1 MLHRAFE
8 DKIRESEQRLQAFLN
23 HGPTLA
29 YMKDEGLRY
38 VYVNQPFASAFGMAV
53 ERFQGLKDFDLF
65 PDWVADVQRRND
77 RIVFKTGRPLEQNE
91 VVSLPG
97 GAQRQWAV
105 TRFLFVDAATR
116 RFVGSV
122 AIDLTDQKQVQDR
135 LSKET
140 EHLAAVIAT
149 QHEIA
154 SSEHTLD
161 AVMDTV
167 LQRAQQITHAAGGVV
182 KLVEAQEVVTRAAQG
197 IAAPFLGARRRIDE
211 SLSGECI
218 REARVIRCRDVETDH
233 SVGCEACRD
242 LGVRSFILLPILHQ
256 HNAIGVLKLVSAV
269 PNAFHDRDELTLQLL
284 TGVIASAISERIAH
298 EAEHSLLTERA
309 AAFEAIKSSEERF
322 RAALDGS
329 LDSFAVWRSLR
340 DVSGRITDF
349 ICVDVNRR
357 TERLM
362 GRSREHLIGRRLFE
376 LFPHSRA
383 QGLFDRYIR
392 AVETREVLEHEFA
405 VTTLGPSVS
414 WLHQQ
419 VIPLGDGMALASR
432 DISQQKLLEQEVRA
446 QLKTIQETNA
456 MLESANARL
465 RAMVTLDSLTG
476 LKNRRAFQEFL
487 DAEFARRAR
496 HGGDEPFSLVL
507 LDIDHFKP
515 YNDTYGHPA
524 GDEVLEQVGRIL
536 KENARTSDLVARY
549 GGEEFA
555 IIMPNTDYDGALVG
569 AERFR
574 ASIAAAPWPSRAI
587 TASFGAATI
596 TVEAVDSADLVL
608 KADRALYVSK
618 SLGRNRVTHFADL
631 PHDPTEADVS
641 ESDVTESAPDEHDPR
656 SDLSTS
662 DLSLN
667 R

>member
-1 MLHRAFE
+1 
-8 DKIRESEQRLQAFLN
+8 
-23 HGPTLA
+23 
-29 YMKDEGLRY
+29 
-38 VYVNQPFASAFGMAV
+38 
-53 ERFQGLKDFDLF
+53 
-65 PDWVADVQRRND
+65 
-77 RIVFKTGRPLEQNE
+77 
-91 VVSLPG
+91 
-97 GAQRQWAV
+97 
-105 TRFLFVDAATR
+105 
-116 RFVGSV
+116 
-122 AIDLTDQKQVQDR
+122 
-135 LSKET
+135 
-140 EHLAAVIAT
+140 
-149 QHEIA
+149 
-154 SSEHTLD
+154 
-161 AVMDTV
+161 
-167 LQRAQQITHAAGGVV
+167 
-182 KLVEAQEVVTRAAQG
+182 
-197 IAAPFLGARRRIDE
+197 
-211 SLSGECI
+211 
-218 REARVIRCRDVETDH
+218 
-233 SVGCEACRD
+233 
-242 LGVRSFILLPILHQ
+242 
-256 HNAIGVLKLVSAV
+256 
-269 PNAFHDRDELTLQLL
+269 
-284 TGVIASAISERIAH
+284 
-298 EAEHSLLTERA
+298 
-309 AAFEAIKSSEERF
+309 
-322 RAALDGS
+322 
-329 LDSFAVWRSLR
+329 
-340 DVSGRITDF
+340 
-349 ICVDVNRR
+349 
-357 TERLM
+357 
-362 GRSREHLIGRRLFE
+362 
-376 LFPHSRA
+376 
-383 QGLFDRYIR
+383 
-392 AVETREVLEHEFA
+392 
-405 VTTLGPSVS
+405 
-414 WLHQQ
+414 
-419 VIPLGDGMALASR
+419 
-432 DISQQKLLEQEVRA
+432 
-446 QLKTIQETNA
+446 